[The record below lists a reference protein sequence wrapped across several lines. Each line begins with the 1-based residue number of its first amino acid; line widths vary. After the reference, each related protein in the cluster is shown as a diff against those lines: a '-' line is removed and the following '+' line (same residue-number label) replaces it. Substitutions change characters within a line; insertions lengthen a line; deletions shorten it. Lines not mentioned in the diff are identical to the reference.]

1 MSVPGIIPTREALRP
16 AFSDQRHQG
25 PHSTGAWTGEVVTFR
40 PWGALMRIPVVVSTA
55 AGLLAAISIFS
66 AGGLSVPRSAA
77 GHPTPPAAPAP
88 FKLTIDYPLNGSVF
102 PPEITPPTFLFR
114 DSSDT
119 ATRWVVQVT
128 FGDRS
133 SEIRLDIPGEPFHIG
148 EIDARASTPD
158 QILDLTPQQK
168 VTRIWS
174 PDRDTWSAI
183 KRRSVKAPATVT
195 ISGLP
200 RGDSKQAVSTGSVTL
215 STSAD
220 PVGAPV
226 FYRDVPLMLSP
237 PNEKGAIQPLPN
249 TALPLIKW
257 RLRYIG
263 EPQSR
268 VVMENLPTCANCH
281 SFSLDGKTLGLD
293 MDGPRND
300 KGLYALVSVSKNIT
314 IRNQDV
320 LRWSSFQE
328 DLNATLVQANSSE
341 PAVKRFGIMSQVS
354 PDGRYVVTSIAP
366 PRSSDSHQKDDFNF
380 VSGLSDRLFSMNYR
394 SIAFTQVFYPTRGIL
409 AWYDRKEERL
419 RPLPGASDPKYVQ
432 TSAFWSPDGKYLIFS
447 RAEARDPYPP
457 GAPKPTYANDPN
469 ETQIQYDLYR
479 IPFNEG
485 RGGKAE
491 PVLGASHN
499 GMSNNFPKVSPDGRW
514 IVFVQNRSGLL
525 MRPDSK
531 LYILPFTGGK
541 PRLMKC
547 NTSLMNSWH
556 TFSPNGHWLAF
567 SSKSRSPYTQ
577 LFLTHIDP
585 NGNDTPAILVENTT
599 AANRGVNIPEF
610 VNIPPGGLEKI
621 NPQATEFYGLFN
633 QAWALMEKNQM
644 AEAVPVLRQALD
656 RDPNEALAHYALATA
671 LSGNNQERQALDE
684 YRKACELDSTNATWF
699 DHYAVS
705 LALNGDLDDAIVNWR
720 KSLALDPSN
729 ASTETDLGA
738 ALFEKG
744 QTEEGYQHLRKA
756 VDMAPNFAEAHNH
769 LGSALVRM
777 GRTDEAVEQ
786 LQAAMKLAPDSPEYP
801 FNLGDALVHRG
812 DYQGAVA
819 AFQKS
824 VELSSGKNPQCLAA
838 LADAYDKAGR
848 SAEAIQSARQA
859 LELAEQEHDI
869 DLEKTLLINLNRYE
883 HESGV
888 EHHE

>member
-1 MSVPGIIPTREALRP
+1 MRVSAVAVSAAILGAITIFSSVAVSLSRP
-16 AFSDQRHQG
+16 A
-25 PHSTGAWTGEVVTFR
+25 
-40 PWGALMRIPVVVSTA
+40 
-55 AGLLAAISIFS
+55 AG
-66 AGGLSVPRSAA
+66 RSAP
-77 GHPTPPAAPAP
+77 GGPPPTG
-88 FKLTIDYPLNGSVF
+88 LTIDYPLEGSVF

-114 DSSDT
+114 DSSD
-119 ATRWVVQVT
+119 ATRWVVRVT
-128 FGDRS
+128 FGDHS
-133 SEIRLDIPGEPFHIG
+133 PEIQFDIPGEHFRIG
-148 EIDARASTPD
+148 EIDPRASTPD
-158 QILDLTPQQK
+158 EILDLTPQQK
-168 VTRIWS
+168 ATRIWK
-174 PDRDTWSAI
+174 PDHDTWTAI
-183 KRRSVKAPATVT
+183 KRRSVHSRATVS
-195 ISGLP
+195 ISGFTS
-200 RGDSKQAVSTGSVTL
+200 GDTKQSASTGNVNI
-215 STSAD
+215 STSSD

-300 KGLYALVSVSKNIT
+300 KGLYALVPISKDIT

-320 LRWSSFQE
+320 IRWSSFQE
-328 DLNATLVQANSSE
+328 NLDASAVKAKSSE

-354 PDGRYVVTSIAP
+354 PNGRYVVTSIAP
-366 PRSSDSHQKDDFNF
+366 PRAAATQRKDEFNF

-409 AWYDRKEERL
+409 AWYDRAAEKL
-419 RPLPGASDPKYVQ
+419 RPLPGASDPHYVQ
-432 TSAFWSPDGKYLIFS
+432 AGAFWSPDGKYIVFS

-457 GAPKPTYANDPN
+457 GAPRPTYANDPN
-469 ETQIQYDLYR
+469 ETLIQYDLYR
-479 IPFNEG
+479 VPFKEG
-485 RGGKAE
+485 RGGKPEAV
-491 PVLGASHN
+491 PGASHN

-514 IVFVQNRSGLL
+514 IVFVQNRSGFL

-531 LYILPFTGGK
+531 LYIIPSVGGK

-556 TFSPNGHWLAF
+556 TFSPNGRWLAF

-577 LFLTHIDP
+577 LFLTHIDA

-610 VNIPPGGLEKI
+610 LNIAPGGLEKI

-644 AEAVPVLRQALD
+644 AEAIPVLRQAIE

-671 LSGNNQERQALDE
+671 LSGNNQEREALDQ
-684 YRKACELDSTNATWF
+684 YRRACELDATNATWL

-705 LALNGDLDDAIVNWR
+705 LALNGDLDNAIVTWR

-744 QTEEGYQHLRKA
+744 QTQEGYEHLRKA
-756 VDMAPNFAEAHNH
+756 VDLAPNFADAHNH
-769 LGSALVRM
+769 LGSALAKT
-777 GRTDEAVEQ
+777 GHLDEAVEQ
-786 LQAAMKLAPDSPEYP
+786 LQAAITLLPNSPEYR
-801 FNLGDALVHRG
+801 FNLGDALMQRG
-812 DYQGAVA
+812 DYAGAVT

-824 VELSSGKNPQCLAA
+824 VELSNGKNPQCLAA
-838 LADAYDKAGR
+838 LADAYDKAGQ
-848 SAEAIQSARQA
+848 SAQAVQSARQA
-859 LELAEQEHDI
+859 LELAEQQHDI
-869 DLEKTLLINLNRYE
+869 ELQKTLLINLSRYE
-883 HESGV
+883 QESGAA
-888 EHHE
+888 HHE